1 MNRLFLFRRLA
12 VGLLFLLL
20 AALLL
25 TWVAAPQVLVLLR
38 EGFPAQTWPAP
49 GSYAQV
55 QGASP
60 PLSPPPGQPA
70 PQVARD
76 RLTQQGGRALLMDQ
90 GGTLLV
96 EEYAQGLTR
105 ADRLNSYSLVKSLV
119 GALTLRAVADG
130 KIASLDDPLS
140 AYLGAQAPDVTIRD
154 ALTMTSGLMLDSTP
168 EKPMEDGAFSPFGG
182 LARLHAFGLT
192 PILPKLRADPALR
205 GQFRY
210 ESVNTALLGAV
221 LERAYDAPLQDTLSR
236 LIWKPAGAA
245 RADWRRYPGGEGV
258 SAYCCLYARPLD
270 WLLVG
275 RFLLDNGTPKEPF
288 LPPDLW
294 QALLMP
300 DLPAEARRKGTY
312 GYQIRH
318 DILDR
323 PGEMARGPFAYFLGH
338 HGQVVYFL
346 PDQDAV
352 VVRFG
357 ESQQLLHS
365 TIYDLFDAR

>member
-1 MNRLFLFRRLA
+1 MSRIPGCASLHRGLFCWRQAQKRDLSPPMNHLALFRRLA
-12 VGLLFLLL
+12 GGMLILLL

-25 TWVAAPQVLVLLR
+25 TWLAAPQVVVLLR

-55 QGASP
+55 QGAVP

-76 RLTQQGGRALLMDQ
+76 RLAQQDGRALLMDQ
-90 GGTLLV
+90 GGTLVV

-105 ADRLNSYSLVKSLV
+105 DDRLNSYSLVKSLI

-130 KIASLDDPLS
+130 RIASLDDPLS

-192 PILPKLRADPALR
+192 PVLPKLRADPVLR

-221 LERAYDAPLQDTLSR
+221 LELAYDAPLQDTLSR
-236 LIWKPAGAA
+236 LIWKPAGAGCAIGAAIPVA
-245 RADWRRYPGGEGV
+245 RA
-258 SAYCCLYARPLD
+258 SAPIAACMPARSTGYWSVASCWITARPRHPSCRPIC
-270 WLLVG
+270 G
-275 RFLLDNGTPKEPF
+275 R
-288 LPPDLW
+288 
-294 QALLMP
+294 
-300 DLPAEARRKGTY
+300 RC
-312 GYQIRH
+312 
-318 DILDR
+318 
-323 PGEMARGPFAYFLGH
+323 
-338 HGQVVYFL
+338 
-346 PDQDAV
+346 
-352 VVRFG
+352 
-357 ESQQLLHS
+357 
-365 TIYDLFDAR
+365 